1 MLDFFKQEVFLLP
14 NWAWFAIAGAI
25 ALLLIAIIIV
35 ACCAKKGD
43 KAKSDE
49 NAPEPVLM
57 PGEEAE
63 KEEKVEKVEEVKEE
77 QPAPVEEPEPVLV
90 EEPVEEKKPAAK
102 KTTATKKTTTTKTT
116 ASKPAA
122 KSTTAKK
129 EEAKPAAKPAT
140 KTTTTKTAAKPAAA
154 DGDDVKTY
162 HISKRTDKK
171 WEVRLDG
178 GDKALKLFFT
188 QKEAIDYVRKLSGK
202 KKILVHKEDGGVR
215 EV

>member
-102 KTTATKKTTTTKTT
+102 KTTATKPAAKTTATKTT
-116 ASKPAA
+116 ASK
-122 KSTTAKK
+122 K
-129 EEAKPAAKPAT
+129 
-140 KTTTTKTAAKPAAA
+140 TTTKTAAKPAAA